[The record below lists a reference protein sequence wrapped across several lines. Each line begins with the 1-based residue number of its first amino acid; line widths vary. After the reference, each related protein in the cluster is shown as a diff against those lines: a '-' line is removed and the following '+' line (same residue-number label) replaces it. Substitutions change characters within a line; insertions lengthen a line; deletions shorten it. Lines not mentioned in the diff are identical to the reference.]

1 MQAKSRRS
9 KVFASGHR
17 PVAAGRVRPSFFAA
31 FRLIPRHASKGRKE
45 RGRGRGQES
54 HVRFPSKLSEEMRRM
69 CGGLP
74 AYHTVFSICNAP
86 RVEFSAGVLM
96 LTNYCQLLYLI
107 PRLSL
112 SPLSSSA
119 LPSLHL
125 NKHLLEEV
133 EKCLTLALITYVN
146 DETYRLQRIFYS
158 RGCK

>member
-1 MQAKSRRS
+1 MQAKSQRS
-9 KVFASGHR
+9 KLFASGHW
-17 PVAAGRVRPSFFAA
+17 PVASVRHFLRHFASF
-31 FRLIPRHASKGRKE
+31 LDMQASKGE
-45 RGRGRGQES
+45 REGGQEI

-112 SPLSSSA
+112 SPLSSSPFP
-119 LPSLHL
+119 PSQQAPARRSRKMSHP
-125 NKHLLEEV
+125 
-133 EKCLTLALITYVN
+133 CLDHRRQTSVN
-146 DETYRLQRIFYS
+146 DETYPLRVIFYS
-158 RGCK
+158 